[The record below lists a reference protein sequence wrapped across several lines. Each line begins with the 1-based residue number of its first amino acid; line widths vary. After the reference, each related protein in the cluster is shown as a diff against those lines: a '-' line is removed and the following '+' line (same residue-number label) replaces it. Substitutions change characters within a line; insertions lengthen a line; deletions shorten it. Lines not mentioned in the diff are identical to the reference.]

1 MITLISKS
9 YPKIGTSV
17 NTQQIQMRI
26 NHIIA
31 VFTLTLYSLNGQN
44 ISDVARWSTTD
55 PTGTA
60 RTLGVGSAF
69 GAMGGDFSVINI
81 NPAGIADF
89 RISEFTFT
97 PSLRTSSTESFFQST
112 SSNISFNKKSSLGL
126 DNIGFVIAS
135 NPGTSFTSSNFAI
148 GYSRISD
155 LQRNVSIGGKTKGS
169 ITTYF
174 AEQANGLTEDELD
187 EFVSFPAFNTGAIFD
202 FDGDNFYETDFAER
216 DLPVMKA
223 QEITQTGGVN
233 ELSLGWAGEYQNKLN
248 MGISIGVPFSS
259 FEESKIY
266 TEDDPDDEIATFR
279 SLEYTERLNTSG
291 VGFNFKAGFTYKITP
306 AIRFGGAFHSPTWN
320 RFTDNFNTAIVYSF
334 NDGTNQTLS
343 YESLEGT
350 FQYRITTPW
359 RAIGSV
365 GTIYRIGE
373 IVGFINADIE
383 HLDYTNANYNGTAY
397 NNTIDEQRYTNEV
410 NREVQARLGSATNV
424 RLGTEMGYKN
434 LRLRVGYS
442 WEQSAFNAD
451 DFYNNRVSF
460 GAGFRGDRF
469 FIDLGI
475 RLSEQTEGYNPYVV
489 LDENLDPLTNINTN
503 RTRGAL
509 TLGFKF

>member
-1 MITLISKS
+1 M
-9 YPKIGTSV
+9 KINRLHVLLVILLSNLGL
-17 NTQQIQMRI
+17 
-26 NHIIA
+26 HA
-31 VFTLTLYSLNGQN
+31 QN
-44 ISDVARWSTTD
+44 ISDVVRWSSTD

-97 PSLRTSSTESFFQST
+97 PSLRTSSTESFFQSA
-112 SSNISFNKKSSLGL
+112 SSNVSFNKKSSLGL

-135 NPGTSFTSSNFAI
+135 NPGTSLTSSNFAI

-155 LQRNVSIGGKTKGS
+155 LQRNITIAGKTKGS

-174 AEQANGLTEDELD
+174 AEQANGLSLNELD
-187 EFVSFPAFNTGAIFD
+187 EFITLPAFDAGAIFD
-202 FDGDNFYETDFAER
+202 FDEDNFYETDFAES
-216 DLPVMKA
+216 DLPVMKT
-223 QEITQTGGVN
+223 QEIIQTGGVN
-233 ELSLGWAGEYQNKLN
+233 ELTLGWAGEYQNKLN
-248 MGISIGVPFSS
+248 MGVSIGVPFSS
-259 FEESKIY
+259 FEESKVY

-279 SLEYTERLNTSG
+279 SLEYTELLNTSG

-320 RFTDNFNTAIVYSF
+320 RFTDNYNYYMVYSF
-334 NDGTNQTLS
+334 NDGTNQTFNA
-343 YESLEGT
+343 ESPDGT

-373 IVGFINADIE
+373 IVGFVNADFE
-383 HLDYTNANYNGTAY
+383 HLDYSNASYNGTAFDKSA
-397 NNTIDEQRYTNEV
+397 DEQRYTNEV
-410 NREVQARLGSATNV
+410 NRDVRERLGTATNV

-451 DFYNNRVSF
+451 DFYNNKVSF

-469 FIDLGI
+469 FIDLGV

-489 LDENLDPLTNINTN
+489 IDQNLDPLSNISTN

>member
-1 MITLISKS
+1 MKINRLHVLIVILLSNL
-9 YPKIGTSV
+9 GL
-17 NTQQIQMRI
+17 
-26 NHIIA
+26 HA
-31 VFTLTLYSLNGQN
+31 QN
-44 ISDVARWSTTD
+44 ISDVVRWSSTD

-97 PSLRTSSTESFFQST
+97 PSLRTSNTESFFQSA
-112 SSNISFNKKSSLGL
+112 SSNVSFNKKSSLGL

-135 NPGTSFTSSNFAI
+135 NPGTSLTSSNFAI
-148 GYSRISD
+148 GYSRMSD
-155 LQRNVSIGGKTKGS
+155 LQRNISIAGKTKGS

-174 AEQANGLTEDELD
+174 AEQANGLTEDQLD
-187 EFVSFPAFNTGAIFD
+187 EFISYPAYRTFAIFD
-202 FDGDNFYETDFAER
+202 ADGDNFYETDFAEE

-223 QEITQTGGVN
+223 QEIIQTGGVN
-233 ELSLGWAGEYQNKLN
+233 ELTLGWAGEYQNKLN

-259 FEESKIY
+259 FEESKVY
-266 TEDDPDDEIATFR
+266 TEEDPDDEIAIFN
-279 SLEYTERLNTSG
+279 SLEYTELLNTSG

-320 RFTDNFNTAIVYSF
+320 RFTDNYNTSMTYDF
-334 NDGTNQTLS
+334 NDGANPVQPP
-343 YESLEGT
+343 YNSLEGT

-373 IVGFINADIE
+373 IVGFVNVDFE
-383 HLDYTNANYNGTAY
+383 HLDYTNASYNGTAFDKSA
-397 NNTIDEQRYTNEV
+397 DEQRYTNEV
-410 NREVQARLGSATNV
+410 NKDVRERLGTATNV

-451 DFYNNRVSF
+451 DFYNNKVSF

-469 FIDLGI
+469 FIDLGVRI
-475 RLSEQTEGYNPYVV
+475 SEQTEGYNPYVV
-489 LDENLDPLTNINTN
+489 LDENLDPLSNIGTN

>member
-1 MITLISKS
+1 MK
-9 YPKIGTSV
+9 
-17 NTQQIQMRI
+17 I
-26 NHIIA
+26 NHILLCI
-31 VFTLTLYSLNGQN
+31 FISTLGLQAQN
-44 ISDVARWSTTD
+44 ISDVVRWSSTD

-97 PSLRTSSTESFFQST
+97 PSLRTSSTESFFQSA
-112 SSNISFNKKSSLGL
+112 SSNVSFNKKSSLGL

-135 NPGTSFTSSNFAI
+135 NPGTSLTSSNFAI

-155 LQRNVSIGGKTKGS
+155 LQRNITIAGKTKGS

-174 AEQANGLTEDELD
+174 AEQANGIAVDELD
-187 EFVSFPAFNTGAIFD
+187 EFITFPAYNTGAIFGPD
-202 FDGDNFYETDFAER
+202 TENQYFTDFAES
-216 DLPVMKA
+216 DLLVQKA
-223 QEITQTGGVN
+223 QEIIQTGGVN
-233 ELSLGWAGEYQNKLN
+233 ELTIGWAGEYQNKLN

-259 FEESKIY
+259 FEESKVY
-266 TEDDPDDEIATFR
+266 KEEDPDDEIATFR
-279 SLEYTERLNTSG
+279 SLEYTELLNTSG

-320 RFTDNFNTAIVYSF
+320 RFTDNYSTSMVYSF
-334 NDGTNQTLS
+334 NADGTNETFS

-365 GTIYRIGE
+365 GTIYRIGK
-373 IVGFINADIE
+373 IVGFVNADFE
-383 HLDYTNANYNGTAY
+383 HLDYTNASYNGTAFDKSA
-397 NNTIDEQRYTNEV
+397 DEQRYTNEV
-410 NREVQARLGSATNV
+410 NKNVRERLGTATNV

-451 DFYNNRVSF
+451 DFYNNKVSF

-489 LDENLDPLTNINTN
+489 IDQNLDPLSNISTN

>member
-1 MITLISKS
+1 MTMLYVKS
-9 YPKIGTSV
+9 YHQVGALV
-17 NTQQIQMRI
+17 NTKKKQMR
-26 NHIIA
+26 NNLIIA
-31 VFTLTLYSLNGQN
+31 VFILTLYSLNAQN
-44 ISDVARWSTTD
+44 ISDVVRWSTTD

-97 PSLRTSSTESFFQST
+97 PSLRTSSTESFFKSA

-155 LQRNVSIGGKTKGS
+155 LQRNITIAGKTKGS

-174 AEQANGLTEDELD
+174 AEQANGLKEDELD
-187 EFVSFPAFNTGAIFD
+187 DFITFPAYNTGAIFD
-202 FDGDNFYETDFAER
+202 FDGDNYYETDFAEP

-223 QEITQTGGVN
+223 QEIIQTGGVN
-233 ELSLGWAGEYQNKLN
+233 ELALGWAGEYQHKLN

-259 FEESKIY
+259 FEESKVY
-266 TEDDPDDEIATFR
+266 TEDDPNDEIATFR

-291 VGFNFKAGFTYKITP
+291 VGFNFKAGFTYKITR
-306 AIRFGGAFHSPTWN
+306 AIRLGGSFHSPTWN
-320 RFTDNFNTAIVYSF
+320 RFTDNYNTSMVYSF
-334 NDGTNQTLS
+334 NDGTNQSFTKDS
-343 YESLEGT
+343 PEGT
-350 FQYRITTPW
+350 FEYRITTPW

-373 IVGFINADIE
+373 VVGFVNADIE

-397 NNTIDEQRYTNEV
+397 SNTPDERRYTNQV
-410 NREVQARLGSATNV
+410 NREVRERLGTATNI

-442 WEQSAFNAD
+442 WEESAFNAD
-451 DFYNNRVSF
+451 DFYNNKVSF

-475 RLSEQTEGYNPYVV
+475 RLSEHTEGYNPYVV
-489 LDENLDPLTNINTN
+489 LDENLNPLANISTN

>member
-1 MITLISKS
+1 MK
-9 YPKIGTSV
+9 
-17 NTQQIQMRI
+17 I
-26 NHIIA
+26 NHILLCI
-31 VFTLTLYSLNGQN
+31 FISTLGLQAQN
-44 ISDVARWSTTD
+44 ISDVVRWSSTD

-97 PSLRTSSTESFFQST
+97 PSLRTSSTESFFQSA
-112 SSNISFNKKSSLGL
+112 SSNVSFNKKSSLGL

-135 NPGTSFTSSNFAI
+135 NPGTSLTSSNFAI

-155 LQRNVSIGGKTKGS
+155 LQRNVTLAGKTKGS

-174 AEQANGLTEDELD
+174 AEQANGLSLNELD
-187 EFVSFPAFNTGAIFD
+187 QFITLPAFDAGAIFD
-202 FDGDNFYETDFAER
+202 FDEDNFYETDFAES
-216 DLPVMKA
+216 DLPVMKT
-223 QEITQTGGVN
+223 QEIIQTGGVN
-233 ELSLGWAGEYQNKLN
+233 ELTLGWAGEYQNKLN
-248 MGISIGVPFSS
+248 MGVSIGVPFSS
-259 FEESKIY
+259 FEESKVY

-279 SLEYTERLNTSG
+279 SLEYTELLNTSG

-320 RFTDNFNTAIVYSF
+320 RFTDNYNYSMVYSF
-334 NDGTNQTLS
+334 NDGTNQTFTA
-343 YESLEGT
+343 ESPEGT

-365 GTIYRIGE
+365 GTIYKIGE
-373 IVGFINADIE
+373 IVGFVNADFE
-383 HLDYTNANYNGTAY
+383 HLDYTNASYNGTAFDKSV
-397 NNTIDEQRYTNEV
+397 DEQRYTNEV
-410 NREVQARLGSATNV
+410 NKEVRERLGTATNV
-424 RLGTEMGYKN
+424 RLGTEVGYKN

-451 DFYNNRVSF
+451 DFYNNKVSF

-489 LDENLDPLTNINTN
+489 LDENLDPLSNISTN